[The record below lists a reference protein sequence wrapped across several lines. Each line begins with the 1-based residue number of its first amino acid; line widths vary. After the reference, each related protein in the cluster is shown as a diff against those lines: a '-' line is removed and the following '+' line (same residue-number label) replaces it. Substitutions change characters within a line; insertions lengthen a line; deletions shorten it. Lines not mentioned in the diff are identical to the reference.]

1 MVIIVTGPAGPGRAA
16 VGRDLAADLGWT
28 FVDSEAWGDVWRSRL
43 RAVAERTLGRREH
56 LVLACPP
63 LKAADR
69 DDLSDLRSVR
79 VISLE
84 PPGTDPATPGHDVLR
99 LNPALAT
106 AVLVRHIRQEI
117 GH

>member
-1 MVIIVTGPAGPGRAA
+1 
-16 VGRDLAADLGWT
+16 
-28 FVDSEAWGDVWRSRL
+28 
-43 RAVAERTLGRREH
+43 
-56 LVLACPP
+56 
-63 LKAADR
+63 
-69 DDLSDLRSVR
+69 

-84 PPGTDPATPGHDVLR
+84 PPGTDPATPGHDVLQ